1 MSKIQDI
8 FIPDLG
14 GDTDVDLIDIMV
26 SIGDV
31 VEVEDGL
38 ITLETEKASMD
49 VPTTHAGIVKE
60 ILVEVGAKVNSGD
73 LIARIELQDEEDVIA
88 EETKAIDALVTE
100 EEPVAVGAPKS
111 VVDSTET
118 TILNDAAP
126 MTLKDAEAELQ
137 AISASNAEISCQFV
151 NEQTICSVVEEV
163 FVPDL
168 GSDTDVD
175 LIDVMVNVGDTVE
188 FDDGLI
194 TLETEKASMD
204 VPSPFAGEILQIFVE
219 VGAKV
224 NTGDLI
230 AKIVKTVV
238 MEKKIPTPAAQP
250 IVEEKK
256 EIKAPTTLQAAVAT
270 VANEST
276 NVLTQKATK
285 VYASPS
291 VRKLAREFG
300 VDLGFV
306 KGTGRKNRILKDD
319 VKAYV
324 KEQLNKPASTTGTGL
339 GFNFPEL
346 KEIDFAKFGEIETVE
361 LTRIQKISGPS
372 LHRNWVSMPHV
383 TQFDEAD
390 ITEMES
396 FRKAQN
402 LIADGFKLSPLVFV
416 VKAVAKALALHPK
429 FNASL
434 SADGQSLVMKKYFHI
449 AIAVD
454 TPNGLVVPVIKDV
467 DKKGFKEIAI
477 EMAEISQKARDGKL
491 KTQDM
496 QGASFTISS
505 LGGIGG
511 TYFTPIINAPEVA
524 ILGLSKSEM
533 KPVWNGE
540 TFVPRLTLPLSLS
553 YDHKVI
559 DGADGARFTTTLSKL
574 LSDIRLL
581 SL

>member
-1 MSKIQDI
+1 MSTLVDI

-14 GDTDVDLIDIMV
+14 ADKDVDLIEIMV
-26 SIGDV
+26 EVGET

-49 VPTTHAGIVKE
+49 VPTTHAGVIKE
-60 ILVEVGAKVNSGD
+60 ILVKVGDKVNSGD
-73 LIARIELQDEEDVIA
+73 LIARVEVEEEGAA
-88 EETKAIDALVTE
+88 EEKVEEAPAAPVQEQKTE
-100 EEPVAVGAPKS
+100 EIAATPAADSSEPMGLEA
-111 VVDSTET
+111 
-118 TILNDAAP
+118 
-126 MTLKDAEAELQ
+126 AEAELK
-137 AISASNAEISCQFV
+137 AISAAGAEISCQFV

-163 FVPDL
+163 HVPDL
-168 GSDTDVD
+168 GADKDVD
-175 LIDVMVNVGDTVE
+175 LIDVMVSVGDTVE
-188 FDDGLI
+188 FEDGLI

-204 VPSPFAGEILQIFVE
+204 VPAPFAGEIIELSVE
-219 VGAKV
+219 AGMKV
-224 NTGDLI
+224 NSGDLI
-230 AKIVKTVV
+230 AKMVKTVV
-238 MEKKIPTPAAQP
+238 MESKVPTPA
-250 IVEEKK
+250 KK
-256 EIKAPTTLQAAVAT
+256 EEPVKKEEPKKTTTVQEVAAVSSPEAT
-270 VANEST
+270 S
-276 NVLTQKATK
+276 VLTEKAK
-285 VYASPS
+285 KIYASPS
-291 VRKLAREFG
+291 VRKVAREFG

-306 KGTGRKNRILKDD
+306 KGTGRKGRILKDD
-319 VKAYV
+319 IKAYV
-324 KEQLNKPASTTGTGL
+324 KEQLSKPAVAAAGTGTGL

-346 KEIDFAKFGEIETVE
+346 KEIDFSQFGEVETVE
-361 LTRIQKISGPS
+361 LSRIQKISGPS

-383 TQFDEAD
+383 TQFDESD

-402 LIADGFKLSPLVFV
+402 AIADGFKLSPLVFV
-416 VKAVAKALALHPK
+416 VKAVAKALEIHPK

-434 SADGQSLVMKKYFHI
+434 SADGQSLIMKKYFNI

-467 DKKGFKEIAI
+467 DKKGFKEIAL
-477 EMAEISQKARDGKL
+477 EMADISSRAREGKL
-491 KTQDM
+491 KSADM

-511 TYFTPIINAPEVA
+511 TKFTPIINAPEVA

-533 KPVWNGE
+533 KPVWDGE
-540 TFVPRLTLPLSLS
+540 NFVPRLMLPLSLS

>member
-1 MSKIQDI
+1 MGKIVDI

-14 GDTDVDLIDIMV
+14 ADTDVDLIEVM
-26 SIGDV
+26 
-31 VEVEDGL
+31 VEVGETVEEEDGL

-49 VPTTHAGIVKE
+49 VPTTHGGTVKE
-60 ILVEVGAKVNSGD
+60 ILVKVGDKMNSGD
-73 LIARIELQDEEDVIA
+73 LIARVEV
-88 EETKAIDALVTE
+88 E
-100 EEPVAVGAPKS
+100 EEAEAPAPVAEPEPTPVIEQAVEQSVASSDLGAPMDLKS
-111 VVDSTET
+111 
-118 TILNDAAP
+118 
-126 MTLKDAEAELQ
+126 AEAELQ
-137 AISASNAEISCQFV
+137 AISAAGAEISCQFV

-168 GSDTDVD
+168 GADTDVD
-175 LIDVMVNVGDTVE
+175 LIDVMVEAGDSVE
-188 FDDGLI
+188 LDDGLI

-204 VPSPFAGEILQIFVE
+204 VPAPFGGEILELAVKA
-219 VGAKV
+219 GDKV

-230 AKIVKTVV
+230 AKMVKTVV
-238 MEKKIPTPAAQP
+238 MENKVPTPAKTAAVP
-250 IVEEKK
+250 KK
-256 EIKAPTTLQAAVAT
+256 EVAAPAPVSVQEVAATSAPEAT
-270 VANEST
+270 S
-276 NVLTQKATK
+276 VLTQKAK
-285 VYASPS
+285 RVYASPS
-291 VRKLAREFG
+291 VRKVAREFG

-306 KGTGRKNRILKDD
+306 KGTGRKARILKDD
-319 VKAYV
+319 IKAYV
-324 KEQLNKPASTTGTGL
+324 KEQLSKPAVAAAGTGSGL
-339 GFNFPEL
+339 GFNLPEA
-346 KEIDFAKFGEIETVE
+346 KEIDFSQFGETETIE
-361 LTRIQKISGPS
+361 LSRIQKISGPS
-372 LHRNWVSMPHV
+372 LHRNWLAMPHV
-383 TQFDEAD
+383 TQFDECD

-396 FRKAQN
+396 FRKEQN
-402 LIADGFKLSPLVFV
+402 AIADGFKLSPLVFV
-416 VKAVAKALALHPK
+416 VKAVAKALAIHPK

-434 SADGQSLVMKKYFHI
+434 TPDGQSIVMKKYFNI

-467 DKKGFKEIAI
+467 DKKGFKQIAI

-524 ILGLSKSEM
+524 ILGLSKSEI
-533 KPVWNGE
+533 KPVWNGSE
-540 TFVPRLTLPLSLS
+540 FAPKLILPLSLS

>member
-1 MSKIQDI
+1 MSTLVDI

-14 GDTDVDLIDIMV
+14 ADKDVDLIEIMV
-26 SIGDV
+26 EVGET

-49 VPTTHAGIVKE
+49 VPTTHAGVIKE
-60 ILVEVGAKVNSGD
+60 ILVKVGDKVNSGD
-73 LIARIELQDEEDVIA
+73 LIARVEVEEEGAA
-88 EETKAIDALVTE
+88 EEKVE
-100 EEPVAVGAPKS
+100 ETP
-111 VVDSTET
+111 
-118 TILNDAAP
+118 AAP
-126 MTLKDAEAELQ
+126 VQEQKIEEVAAAPAADSSEPMGLEAAEAELK
-137 AISASNAEISCQFV
+137 AISAAGAEISCQFV

-163 FVPDL
+163 HVPDL
-168 GSDTDVD
+168 GADKDVD
-175 LIDVMVNVGDTVE
+175 LIDVMVSVGDTVE
-188 FDDGLI
+188 FEDGLI

-204 VPSPFAGEILQIFVE
+204 VPAPFAGEIIELSVE
-219 VGAKV
+219 AGMKV
-224 NTGDLI
+224 NSGDLI
-230 AKIVKTVV
+230 AKMVKTVV
-238 MEKKIPTPAAQP
+238 MESKVPTPA
-250 IVEEKK
+250 KK
-256 EIKAPTTLQAAVAT
+256 EEPVKKEEPKKTTTVQEVAAVSSPEAT
-270 VANEST
+270 S
-276 NVLTQKATK
+276 VLTEKAK
-285 VYASPS
+285 KIYASPS
-291 VRKLAREFG
+291 VRKVAREFG

-306 KGTGRKNRILKDD
+306 KGTGRKGRILKDD
-319 VKAYV
+319 IKAYV
-324 KEQLNKPASTTGTGL
+324 KEQLSKPAVAAAGTGTGL

-346 KEIDFAKFGEIETVE
+346 KEIDFSQFGEIETVE
-361 LTRIQKISGPS
+361 LSRIQKISGPS

-383 TQFDEAD
+383 TQFDESD

-402 LIADGFKLSPLVFV
+402 AIADGFKLSPLVFV
-416 VKAVAKALALHPK
+416 VKAVAKALEIHPK

-434 SADGQSLVMKKYFHI
+434 SADGQSLIMKKYFNI

-467 DKKGFKEIAI
+467 DKKGFKEIAL
-477 EMAEISQKARDGKL
+477 EMADISSRAREGKL
-491 KTQDM
+491 KSADM

-511 TYFTPIINAPEVA
+511 TKFTPIINAPEVA

-533 KPVWNGE
+533 KPVWDGE
-540 TFVPRLTLPLSLS
+540 NFVPRLMLPLSLS

>member
-1 MSKIQDI
+1 MSTLVDI

-14 GDTDVDLIDIMV
+14 ADKDVDLIEIMV
-26 SIGDV
+26 EVGDT

-49 VPTTHAGIVKE
+49 VPTTHGGVVKE
-60 ILVEVGAKVNSGD
+60 ILVKVGDKVNSGD
-73 LIARIELQDEEDVIA
+73 LIARIEVEEESSTDEPEVEASSSVPA
-88 EETKAIDALVTE
+88 EEVKE
-100 EEPVAVGAPKS
+100 EVSATAVANSSEPMGLEA
-111 VVDSTET
+111 
-118 TILNDAAP
+118 
-126 MTLKDAEAELQ
+126 AEAELQ
-137 AISASNAEISCQFV
+137 AISAAGAQVSCHFV
-151 NEQTICSVVEEV
+151 NEQTVCSVVEEV
-163 FVPDL
+163 HVPDL
-168 GSDTDVD
+168 GADKDVD

-188 FDDGLI
+188 FEDGLI

-204 VPSPFAGEILQIFVE
+204 VPAPFAGEVIELFVE
-219 VGAKV
+219 AGMKV
-224 NTGDLI
+224 NSGDLI
-230 AKIVKTVV
+230 AKMVKTVV
-238 MEKKIPTPAAQP
+238 MESKVPTPAKTEAP
-250 IVEEKK
+250 VKK
-256 EIKAPTTLQAAVAT
+256 EEPKQTKTVQEVAAVSAPEAT
-270 VANEST
+270 A
-276 NVLTQKATK
+276 VLTEKAK
-285 VYASPS
+285 KIYASPS
-291 VRKLAREFG
+291 VRKVAREFG

-306 KGTGRKNRILKDD
+306 KGTGRKGRILKDD
-319 VKAYV
+319 IKAYV
-324 KEQLNKPASTTGTGL
+324 KEQLSKPAVAAAGTGTGF

-346 KEIDFAKFGEIETVE
+346 KEIDFSQFGEIETVE
-361 LTRIQKISGPS
+361 LSRIQKISGPS

-402 LIADGFKLSPLVFV
+402 AIADGFKLSPLVFV
-416 VKAVAKALALHPK
+416 VKAVAKALEIHPK

-434 SADGQSLVMKKYFHI
+434 SADGQSLIMKKYFHI

-467 DKKGFKEIAI
+467 DKKGFKEIAL
-477 EMAEISQKARDGKL
+477 EMADISSRAREGKL
-491 KTQDM
+491 KSADM

-511 TYFTPIINAPEVA
+511 TKFTPIINAPEVA

-533 KPVWNGE
+533 KPVWEEGS
-540 TFVPRLTLPLSLS
+540 FVPRLMLPLSLS